1 MVWSQVICRL
11 DVFVKL
17 RDNEHV
23 ETEADL
29 YSDKDG
35 EPAVKDFSICQTG
48 TCMDAEQG
56 PGQSVITSHD
66 KPASCAPWARI
77 LDPPVLQAEIS
88 ARAGLQQHHL
98 IAL

>member
-1 MVWSQVICRL
+1 VVLSQVICRL

-29 YSDKDG
+29 YSDKDH
-35 EPAVKDFSICQTG
+35 EPAVTDFSICTILPNGHMQSG
-48 TCMDAEQG
+48 CIAG

-66 KPASCAPWARI
+66 KPAS
-77 LDPPVLQAEIS
+77 
-88 ARAGLQQHHL
+88 
-98 IAL
+98 